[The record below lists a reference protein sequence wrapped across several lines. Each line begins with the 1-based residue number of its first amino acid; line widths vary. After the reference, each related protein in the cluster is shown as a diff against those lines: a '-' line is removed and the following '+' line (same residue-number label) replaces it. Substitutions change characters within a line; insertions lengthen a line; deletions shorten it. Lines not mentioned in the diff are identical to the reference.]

1 MYKVIDNFI
10 SSEGAY
16 AIEEYVRHAHY
27 RYGERDNVDTPPT
40 GMVSELIPVLP
51 LFFELI
57 ETVALK
63 IEETKPYTL
72 RRTYIN
78 CFSPSENPY
87 FHTDGEA
94 GLTVLYYPP
103 SEWCI
108 NQGGET
114 QLLVDNQLVGIL
126 PISNRALVFD
136 ANILHRATSFRDRH
150 RFTVALKY
158 S

>member
-1 MYKVIDNFI
+1 MFKVIDSFI
-10 SSEGAY
+10 SSEAAH
-16 AIEEYVRHAHY
+16 AIEEHIRSAPYY
-27 RYGERDNVDTPPT
+27 YGERDNFHTPPT
-40 GMVSELIPVLP
+40 GMVSEFDPFSP
-51 LFFELI
+51 HFFELV
-57 ETVALK
+57 ETVSLK
-63 IEETKPYTL
+63 VEETKIYTL
-72 RRTYIN
+72 KRAYIN

-103 SEWCI
+103 AEWCI
-108 NQGGET
+108 DQGGET
-114 QLLVDNQLVGIL
+114 QLLIDNQLVGIL